1 MEAHPECKFL
11 PLTGTPGDESVSNIA
26 HIQRWVHGPDN
37 APLPQNYVEL
47 SSWADALDATVMV
60 RTAPGCL
67 SEFAGGSILLA
78 DVRAGVG
85 ARIAQ
90 TPGNI
95 YFRDDSV
102 ACSLYLD
109 AHKLEEVG
117 PEIDKTFA
125 YVREHEDEMPDGR
138 VIDTPIERWRTFY
151 TLGLGFVHVID
162 PPPPKEWREARRL
175 YNAFVREIL
184 ARNEPGLDQPLLVG
198 EACARGIIDSGGLY
212 EAWKEIEPT
221 FKVHSKIV
229 WYDDSALHYC
239 AKWAKEHHGLVWTPY
254 PAFGKRLAELTGLP
268 FFHQQGVCSK
278 HGLIDEYH
286 GKTSA
291 VVSTQANAMGRN
303 LQDRWSKMLIVAP
316 SAKSDLLEQ
325 QIGRVH
331 RQGQLAESVEIT
343 FLLSSIE
350 TWEALQKARYSRSE
364 FDKDFGQARGSKL
377 RGCDWLVADGS
388 EVAKWRGPRWSKAK

>member
-1 MEAHPECKFL
+1 M
-11 PLTGTPGDESVSNIA
+11 
-26 HIQRWVHGPDN
+26 
-37 APLPQNYVEL
+37 
-47 SSWADALDATVMV
+47 
-60 RTAPGCL
+60 
-67 SEFAGGSILLA
+67 
-78 DVRAGVG
+78 
-85 ARIAQ
+85 
-90 TPGNI
+90 
-95 YFRDDSV
+95 
-102 ACSLYLD
+102 
-109 AHKLEEVG
+109 
-117 PEIDKTFA
+117 
-125 YVREHEDEMPDGR
+125 
-138 VIDTPIERWRTFY
+138 
-151 TLGLGFVHVID
+151 
-162 PPPPKEWREARRL
+162 
-175 YNAFVREIL
+175 REIL

-229 WYDDSALHYC
+229 WYDDSAVHYC
-239 AKWAKEHHGLVWTPY
+239 AKWAKDHHGLVWTPY
-254 PAFGKRLAELTGLP
+254 PAFGKRLAELSNLP
-268 FFHQQGVCSK
+268 FFHQQGVCAK

-303 LQDRWSKMLIVAP
+303 LQDRWNKMLIVAP